1 MLDSSSLYV
10 TDENGNEKR
19 MEILF
24 TFEDDNH
31 AKKYV
36 VFMDPEE
43 EEGEV
48 FASAYDD
55 EGNLIPVESDAEWQM
70 IEEVIGDCPHQ
81 CMHCTC
87 GSTFRIY
94 IL

>member
-24 TFEDDNH
+24 TFEDEDH
-31 AKKYV
+31 GKKYV
-36 VFMDPEE
+36 VFIDPED

-55 EGNLIPVESDAEWQM
+55 EGNLIPIESETEWQM
-70 IEEVIGDCPHQ
+70 IEEVIGAFQADEDAAEE
-81 CMHCTC
+81 
-87 GSTFRIY
+87 
-94 IL
+94 